1 MKIPFEIKSAIV
13 EALDHAKTKHP
24 NFADSDSDAGV
35 VIAEE
40 LFEVNTAA
48 MRVMQNIND
57 QSSRDNLLIELA
69 QAIATEIRMMEMIVK
84 GNENGN

>member
-1 MKIPFEIKSAIV
+1 MMIPFEIKSAIA
-13 EALDHAKTKHP
+13 EALDHAETKHP
-24 NFADSDSDAGV
+24 HFADSNAEAGV

-57 QSSRDNLLIELA
+57 QASRDNLLVELA

-84 GNENGN
+84 GV